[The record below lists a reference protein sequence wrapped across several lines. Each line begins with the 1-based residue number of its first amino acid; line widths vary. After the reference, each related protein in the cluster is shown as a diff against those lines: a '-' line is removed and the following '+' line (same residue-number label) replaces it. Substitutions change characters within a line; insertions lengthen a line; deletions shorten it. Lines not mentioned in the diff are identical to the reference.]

1 MQCALIIINFIL
13 GSLKKVDQLNMGQIA
28 SRLKEPLHAAGSVAE
43 IITGSR
49 KRKLNETD
57 LVNHEETQTDIH
69 TPKK

>member
-1 MQCALIIINFIL
+1 
-13 GSLKKVDQLNMGQIA
+13 MGQIA

-49 KRKLNETD
+49 KRKRND
-57 LVNHEETQTDIH
+57 IDHVNHEETQTDIH